1 MPPLMRVG
9 KTPAGSYLNPL
20 ATPNQQRAVA
30 SVTGNDGATLQPR
43 QSYKRAVG
51 SSSTTDR
58 YNPVH
63 ENLADNSLI
72 DDITPKSDTQIAK
85 LFDKI
90 YRDDPVSGSAVDFIA
105 NFSWSE
111 CTLTGMRDPEKM
123 KLFQSALEMFQPVT
137 RMPLIES
144 EALRQGR
151 AIATMLF
158 DEERMTWSHFLPWAA
173 TACSILPVPIT
184 GMLPMIDVQTDMETM
199 NLLKSKD
206 PRARAAQE
214 VYPDRLRKA
223 LLSGKAQ
230 LDPLTTM
237 FIPRRVSMTDWKGT
251 SLYWRILPYYAIEKA
266 LLQSTIANARR
277 RTRSILHIQAGIDER
292 WEPSDAELSD
302 LTAMFVATEEDPA
315 GAVIATRNGINTTEI
330 RQGSDHW
337 KISEEQD
344 SLRSAKLAAL
354 GVSDAMISGDANFNT
369 VDATM
374 TIFVESK
381 KVSRAHYTREVIYN
395 TLFAQIARVH
405 GFIKTNTSTADA
417 AHNVRTG
424 GRRLVMAT
432 PSVEEAMKIPMD
444 QLDMPR
450 VHWTKN
456 LSPQS
461 DAAYLDVLDRAS
473 QKGIPVTLAMWA
485 SASGIDLNQLQESLP
500 DDKRLRAKM
509 AKYAPATPDAGGG
522 GGWGGGGGGGGAF
535 GSSTEANRRFIFEA
549 DYLGITALASAV
561 GVDGDGKLLGLNIEE
576 IVDFADEVTRD
587 SRAMAMLE
595 DWPALHHAMHDRLH
609 EDNKVEA
616 MKFVLNRAGYS
627 KIPVSDTLLTK
638 VAETIA
644 STAQQEDVNAARLA
658 FLRDELL
665 MIAEMYDRSKV
676 AAQYATGSS
685 FASAKRRERQAVA
698 EVSARRT
705 LAAFTGN
712 VDRLPSRNL
721 YSGYSG

>member
-1 MPPLMRVG
+1 MPPLMRIG

-20 ATPNQQRAVA
+20 ASPNQQRVIA
-30 SVTGNDGATLQPR
+30 SVTGNDGATLHPR
-43 QSYKRAVG
+43 GNYKRATG

-90 YRDDPVSGSAVDFIA
+90 YRDDPVSGSAVDFIST
-105 NFSWSE
+105 FSWSE

-158 DEERMTWSHFLPWAA
+158 DEDKLTWSNFLPWPA
-173 TACSILPVPIT
+173 TACSLIPSPVT
-184 GMLPMIDVQTDMETM
+184 GMPTLIDVQTDMDTM
-199 NLLKSKD
+199 NYLKSKD
-206 PRARAAQE
+206 PRALAGQK
-214 VYPDRLRKA
+214 VYPEKLRKA

-277 RTRSILHIQAGIDER
+277 RTRSILHIQAGIDDR

-315 GAVIATRNGINTTEI
+315 GAVIATRNGINTSEI

-344 SLRSAKLAAL
+344 SLRAAKLAAL

-395 TLFAQIARVH
+395 TLFAQIARVN
-405 GFIKTNTSTADA
+405 GFVKTATSSADA
-417 AHNVRTG
+417 AHGVRTG

-432 PSVEEAMKIPMD
+432 PSVEEAMKIPID
-444 QLDMPR
+444 QLEMPR

-461 DAAYLDVLDRAS
+461 DSAYLDVLDRAS
-473 QKGIPVTLAMWA
+473 AKGIPVTLAMWA

-500 DDKRLRAKM
+500 DDKRLRAKL
-509 AKYAPATPDAGGG
+509 AKYAPAPAADAG

-535 GSSTEANRRFIFEA
+535 GAAEQNRRFIFEA
-549 DYLGITALASAV
+549 DYLGLTALASAV
-561 GVDGDGKLLGLNIEE
+561 GVDGDGKLLGLDVASV
-576 IVDFADEVTRD
+576 VDFVDDVTRD
-587 SRAMAMLE
+587 SKAMAMLE
-595 DWPALHHAMHDRLH
+595 DWPALHHAIHEHVH
-609 EDNKVEA
+609 EDKKVEA

-627 KIPVSDTLLTK
+627 KIPVSENMLTQ

-644 STAQQEDVNAARLA
+644 ATAQRDDVNSARLA

-665 MIAEMYDRSKV
+665 MIAEMYERSQV
-676 AAQYATGSS
+676 ASQYTTGSS
-685 FASAKRRERQAVA
+685 YASAKRRERTAVA

-705 LAAFTGN
+705 LAAFTGLH
-712 VDRLPSRNL
+712 DKLPARQL
-721 YSGYSG
+721 YSGFSG

>member
-1 MPPLMRVG
+1 MRVG

-20 ATPNQQRAVA
+20 ATPHQQRTIA

-43 QSYKRAVG
+43 NSYRRVQG

-90 YRDDPVSGSAVDFIA
+90 YRDDPVSGSAVDFIS

-111 CTLTGMRDPEKM
+111 CTLTGMRDPGKM

-137 RMPLIES
+137 RMPLVES

-158 DEERMTWSHFLPWAA
+158 DEEKLTWSNFLPWPA
-173 TACSILPVPIT
+173 TSCEIIPSPIT
-184 GMLPMIDVQTDMETM
+184 GMLPLIDVHTDMDTM
-199 NLLKSKD
+199 NYLKSKD
-206 PRARAAQE
+206 PRALPGQK
-214 VYPDRLRKA
+214 VYPDKLRKA

-277 RTRSILHIQAGIDER
+277 RTRSILHIQAGIDDR

-315 GAVIATRNGINTTEI
+315 GAVIATRNGINTNEI

-344 SLRSAKLAAL
+344 SLRQAKLAAL

-395 TLFAQIARVH
+395 TLFAQIARVN
-405 GFIKTNTSTADA
+405 GFIKTATSSADA
-417 AHNVRTG
+417 AHGVRTG

-432 PSVEEAMKIPMD
+432 PSVDEAMKIPLD
-444 QLDMPR
+444 ELDMPR
-450 VHWTKN
+450 VHWIKN

-461 DAAYLDVLDRAS
+461 DAAYLDVLDRATA
-473 QKGIPVTLAMWA
+473 KGIPVTMAMWA

-500 DDKRLRAKM
+500 DDKRLRAKL
-509 AKYAPATPDAGGG
+509 AKYAPAPAADAG
-522 GGWGGGGGGGGAF
+522 GGWGGGGGGGGGGGAF
-535 GSSTEANRRFIFEA
+535 GTAEQNRRFVFEA
-549 DYLGITALASAV
+549 DYLGLTALASAV
-561 GVDGDGKLLGLNIEE
+561 GVDGDGKLLGLGVEE

-587 SRAMAMLE
+587 NRAMAMLE
-595 DWPALHHAMHDRLH
+595 DWPALHHAMHDRLG

-616 MKFVLNRAGYS
+616 MKFVLNRAGYT
-627 KIPVSDTLLTK
+627 KIPVTEVMLTR
-638 VAETIA
+638 VAETVA
-644 STAQQEDVNAARLA
+644 ATAQRDETSAARLA

-665 MIAEMYDRSKV
+665 MIAEMYERSQV
-676 AAQYATGSS
+676 AAQYNTGSS
-685 FASAKRRERQAVA
+685 YASAKRRERTAVA

-705 LAAFTGN
+705 LAAFTGLN
-712 VDRLPSRNL
+712 DKLPARQL
-721 YSGYSG
+721 YSGYTG